1 MKINDLV
8 SDIEGNL
15 EVENLRI
22 QKFGKSFQIYPWL
35 KGRLFHKYMMGT
47 DVLMQK
53 SKSVL
58 FSQITSLFYGWWNIF
73 RKYNTWVFT
82 NSSERTLVEGK
93 YYDKLFDYIGNNSK
107 KKTLLIE
114 LRLFNKFPKKQVAS
128 KYVISKSLFILIE
141 EVYARFL
148 IGKIKIENEFLI
160 PELEKKLECSVSVK
174 EITRK
179 YLAQYRIM
187 QFWLKILPKP
197 KVVYLTVSY
206 SNFGY
211 IRAFKE
217 KGIKVIEM
225 QHGLIGLGH
234 YAYYY
239 RKNFEAIQFPDEIG
253 VFGNREVA
261 FFENETV
268 FPIKKATALGRY
280 ILDFYNNKS
289 TESTEIST
297 ICVSLQDG
305 DLGDK
310 LVRFLIEANGFLK
323 KSYKFIIQP
332 RRTSENHYR
341 SLFEFPDNFSFSSQS
356 IYETI
361 ANTDLHIT
369 IFSTTAIEA
378 LSIGKP
384 NILVNIEGKS
394 KEFLGEMLLENE
406 FTNFVDTKEEF
417 CDILDNLKVNSKDS
431 IALSNNLNVK
441 SDYKKNVNTLIERIE
456 NEYIEK

>member
-148 IGKIKIENEFLI
+148 IGKIEIENEFLI

-179 YLAQYRIM
+179 YLAQYRMM

-253 VFGNREVA
+253 VFGEGEVE
-261 FFENETV
+261 FFKQDTE
-268 FPIKKATALGRY
+268 FPVKKATPIGRY
-280 ILDFYNNKS
+280 VLDFYKENSIENTRIKL
-289 TESTEIST
+289 
-297 ICVSLQDG
+297 ICISLQDG
-305 DLGDK
+305 DLGEK
-310 LVRFLIEANGFLK
+310 LIEFLLKANSFLK
-323 KSYKFIIQP
+323 KEYKFIIQP
-332 RRTSENHYR
+332 RRTSEGHYR
-341 SLFEFPDNFSFSSQS
+341 DLFELPDNYSFSTQS
-356 IYETI
+356 IYQTI
-361 ANTDLHIT
+361 AETDVHIT
-369 IFSTTAIEA
+369 IFSTTAVEA

-394 KEFLGEMLLENE
+394 KEFLGEMLNENE
-406 FTNFVDTKEEF
+406 FTNFVDTEHEF
-417 CDILDNLKVNSKDS
+417 CSVLDNLKVISNDV
-431 IALSNNLNVK
+431 IALSNNLNIK
-441 SDYKKNVNTLIERIE
+441 SDYKKNMNTLIDRIE

>member
-148 IGKIKIENEFLI
+148 IGKIEIENEFLI

-179 YLAQYRIM
+179 YLAQYRMM

-253 VFGNREVA
+253 VFGEREVE
-261 FFENETV
+261 FFKQDTE
-268 FPIKKATALGRY
+268 FPVKKATPIGRY
-280 ILDFYNNKS
+280 VLDFYKENSIENTRIKL
-289 TESTEIST
+289 
-297 ICVSLQDG
+297 ICISLQDG
-305 DLGDK
+305 DLGEK
-310 LVRFLIEANGFLK
+310 LIEFLLKANSFLK
-323 KSYKFIIQP
+323 KEYKFIIQP
-332 RRTSENHYR
+332 RRTSEGHYR
-341 SLFEFPDNFSFSSQS
+341 DLFELPDNYSFSTQS
-356 IYETI
+356 IYQTI
-361 ANTDLHIT
+361 AETDVHIT
-369 IFSTTAIEA
+369 IFSTTAVEA

-394 KEFLGEMLLENE
+394 KEFLGEMLNENE
-406 FTNFVDTKEEF
+406 FTNFVDTEHEF
-417 CDILDNLKVNSKDS
+417 CSVLDNLKVISNDV
-431 IALSNNLNVK
+431 IALSNNLNIK
-441 SDYKKNVNTLIERIE
+441 SDYKKNMNTLIDRIE